1 MKKNIICCLLFCCAA
16 IVSQA
21 QTHHAKMV
29 TNYGTMVV
37 ELYDNTPLHRDN
49 FIKLVNEHFYDSL
62 LFHRVIKGFMI
73 QAGDPESKH
82 ANDTAF
88 LGNGDLGYAIPAEF
102 NENNFHKKGALAQA
116 RDENPDKASSACQ
129 FYIVQGQ
136 LANDST
142 FIRAKLRNNYE
153 QPEAHKNVYRTWGG
167 VPHLDMNYTVYGE
180 VTKGFQVIDKI
191 ALVETDKNDRPRK
204 PVMIISIR
212 MLD

>member
-1 MKKNIICCLLFCCAA
+1 
-16 IVSQA
+16 
-21 QTHHAKMV
+21 
-29 TNYGTMVV
+29 
-37 ELYDNTPLHRDN
+37 
-49 FIKLVNEHFYDSL
+49 
-62 LFHRVIKGFMI
+62 
-73 QAGDPESKH
+73 
-82 ANDTAF
+82 
-88 LGNGDLGYAIPAEF
+88 
-102 NENNFHKKGALAQA
+102 
-116 RDENPDKASSACQ
+116 
-129 FYIVQGQ
+129 

-153 QPEAHKNVYRTWGG
+153 QTEAHKNIYRTWGG